1 MEGEDGTPTGGT
13 IMKVMIAGIEVSVP
27 LPPETFCAWK
37 QRTSPAGP
45 PGAEDDESDHR
56 GSSSRTQAAAIATA
70 HRHPVAFT
78 TNSESEATGGVAPS
92 ARRPGRD
99 DRTRSSSTPRTF
111 SSANAIEGIAK
122 VGASEDDQQRP
133 DAETTRPFA
142 LGEDDDDN
150 VGAGGVL
157 SAGDNI
163 SAAGSGPALVSGS
176 YDKTFAVGD
185 EGDANTGGEIHQRRR
200 SSGHAAAAETSTKPA
215 TAAVEEAR
223 QIEDGTRSRRSS
235 QRHVRLG
242 SAPLDEALADR
253 PGKLHSHHYPVGP
266 TSGDSANVAVAVDGD
281 TAMEVPVT
289 AATGAAGAT
298 GEAAGGGTS
307 ANADGK
313 DGNEAYFASSS
324 EEENE
329 NKDEDAGA
337 VAKQNTQPPTDDAE
351 GRNPRDNSTDGGVFD
366 NSRRSF
372 GAWGSSSWIE
382 EDQAPAAAASTF
394 AGGVG
399 WRRLRRDTVTALV
412 RQLGRYL

>member
-1 MEGEDGTPTGGT
+1 
-13 IMKVMIAGIEVSVP
+13 MKVMIAGIEVSVP
-27 LPPETFCAWK
+27 LPPEAFCAWK
-37 QRTSPAGP
+37 QRASPAGL
-45 PGAEDDESDHR
+45 PGAEDGESDDR
-56 GSSSRTQAAAIATA
+56 GSRSRTQAAATATA
-70 HRHPVAFT
+70 DRHPVAFT

-92 ARRPGRD
+92 AARPGRN
-99 DRTRSSSTPRTF
+99 DRTRSSSTPRAF

-122 VGASEDDQQRP
+122 VGASEDGQQRP
-133 DAETTRPFA
+133 DADTTRPLA
-142 LGEDDDDN
+142 LGEDDYDN

-157 SAGDNI
+157 SAGENI
-163 SAAGSGPALVSGS
+163 SATGSGPALASGS
-176 YDKTFAVGD
+176 YGKTFAVRD
-185 EGDANTGGEIHQRRR
+185 DGDANTGGEHHQRRR
-200 SSGHAAAAETSTKPA
+200 SSFQAAAAVTSTKPA
-215 TAAVEEAR
+215 TAAVEEVR

-235 QRHVRLG
+235 QSYVQLD
-242 SAPLDEALADR
+242 SAPLDEELADG
-253 PGKLHSHHYPVGP
+253 PGKLHGHQYTLRP
-266 TSGDSANVAVAVDGD
+266 TSGDSANVAVAVDDD
-281 TAMEVPVT
+281 TARKTPVT

-313 DGNEAYFASSS
+313 GGNEVYFASSS

-337 VAKQNTQPPTDDAE
+337 VAKQNTHPPTDEAG

-372 GAWGSSSWIE
+372 GAWGSSSRIE
-382 EDQAPAAAASTF
+382 EDQAAAAAASAF